1 MSLKLKIG
9 VSILSSDLSNL
20 KNECSRIIES
30 GSDFIHI
37 DIMDGHFVDNLT
49 FGPPVIKSIRKNNDY
64 LLDCH
69 LMVSEPD
76 KWIIPIYESGGNI
89 FTFHIESTDNPL
101 NIIKKVK
108 ELKMKCGIAISPET
122 KIESILYLIDKIDL
136 VLIMTVKPGFGGQ
149 IILEETFHKISN
161 LRKLYPNLD
170 IEIDGGINKNN
181 IKKLKS
187 LGANMIV
194 SGSDLLKG
202 DLEKNINFYR
212 TI

>member
-1 MSLKLKIG
+1 
-9 VSILSSDLSNL
+9 
-20 KNECSRIIES
+20 
-30 GSDFIHI
+30 
-37 DIMDGHFVDNLT
+37 
-49 FGPPVIKSIRKNNDY
+49 
-64 LLDCH
+64 
-69 LMVSEPD
+69 MVSEPD

-89 FTFHIESTDNPL
+89 FMFHIESTDNPL